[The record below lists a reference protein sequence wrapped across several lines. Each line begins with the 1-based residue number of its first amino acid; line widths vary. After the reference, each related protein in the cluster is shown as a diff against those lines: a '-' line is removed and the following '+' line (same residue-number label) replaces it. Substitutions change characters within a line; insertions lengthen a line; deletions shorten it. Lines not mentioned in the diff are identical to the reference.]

1 MVVSLSAAVPF
12 LVITLFSHAS
22 SRLFIVGLIEY
33 KTALPEFLR
42 FRLVADGGLAI
53 CAGGTAVISS
63 ERKMCLMMQASSD
76 PLEIQLP
83 DGSVKEYSGTATA
96 LDVAGDISEGLARS
110 VVAVKTEGTIFD
122 SMRPLSELSETRPIP
137 LTLLT
142 TRDPEALDVLRHS
155 CAHVMARAVM
165 RLFEGVGL
173 AFGPTTEN
181 GFYYD
186 FDMERPL
193 REEDFVAIEAE
204 MKKIIKEG
212 EAFERFSLSR
222 EEAISL
228 CDDLKQELKV
238 EHISSGLAEH
248 ESLSFYRQG
257 EFVDLC
263 RGPHISNAK
272 KIKAFKLLSLAG
284 AHWKGDQSARPL
296 QRLYGTAFF
305 DKKDQKAYLEQVEEA
320 KRRDHRVLGKK
331 LRLFEIEP
339 DVGQGLCLW
348 LPKGATI
355 RVTLED
361 FIKKEL
367 LDRGYQPVYSPHIGR
382 VDMYETSGHFPY
394 YRDSQFA
401 PIFGHSAGQLVDYWV
416 KRIDDQEGEPLDR
429 AQEQKLLDAAIV
441 MGFDSSEFKLEAS
454 PEEKRRILHDWE
466 KSQERYLLKP
476 MNCPHHVNMYRS
488 QPRSYRELPLRLA
501 EFGTVYRH
509 EQTGELNGMLRVRGL
524 TQDDAHIFCTPE
536 QVEQEFRETIDLVRF
551 VLQSVGLDNYRA
563 QLSLRDSQNKDK
575 YVGDDALW
583 DNAEETLRRVLEES
597 GLNFEAE
604 EGEAAFY
611 GPKVDFMVRDCIGR
625 EWQLGTVQL
634 DYNLPAR
641 FKLEYIASDNKPHQ
655 PVMIH
660 RAPFGSLER
669 FVGML
674 IEHYAG
680 AFPLWLAPEQVRV
693 LPLSDKSADYAIE
706 VEKKLKAAGFRA
718 TTDLHDSRL
727 QAKIRDAQIELIPY
741 MLVVGP
747 KEAEAGAV
755 AVRDRIEGDVGV
767 MPVEEAIAKLTEEV
781 DQRRIRQVAESSFT
795 GFGDSKEPENDY

>member
-1 MVVSLSAAVPF
+1 M
-12 LVITLFSHAS
+12 I
-22 SRLFIVGLIEY
+22 
-33 KTALPEFLR
+33 
-42 FRLVADGGLAI
+42 
-53 CAGGTAVISS
+53 
-63 ERKMCLMMQASSD
+63 QASSD

-83 DGSVKEYSGTATA
+83 DGTVKEYSGTATA
-96 LDVAGDISEGLARS
+96 LDVAGDISEGLARA
-110 VVAVKTEGTIFD
+110 VVAVKVEDTIFD
-122 SMRPLSELSETRPIP
+122 SMRPLSELTEVRPIP

-142 TRDPEALDVLRHS
+142 TRDPEALGVLRHS

-173 AFGPTTEN
+173 AFGPTTDN

-186 FDMERPL
+186 FDLATPI
-193 REEDFVAIEAE
+193 REDDFAAIEAE
-204 MKKIIKEG
+204 MKKIVKEG

-222 EEAISL
+222 DEAIAL

-238 EHISSGLAEH
+238 EHISGGLADH
-248 ESLSFYRQG
+248 ETLSFYRQG

-263 RGPHISNAK
+263 RGPHIPNAG

-305 DKKDQKAYLEQVEEA
+305 DKKDQKAYLDQVEEA

-367 LDRGYQPVYSPHIGR
+367 LERGYQPVYSPHIGR

-416 KRIDDQEGEPLDR
+416 KRLDEIDETPLNGDE
-429 AQEQKLLDAAIV
+429 EQKLLDAARV
-441 MGFDSSEFKLEAS
+441 LGFNLEGFSLSAA
-454 PEEKRRILHDWE
+454 PAEKRRILHEWE
-466 KSQERYLLKP
+466 KTQERYLLKP
-476 MNCPHHVNMYRS
+476 MNCPHHVNMYKS

-536 QVEQEFRETIDLVRF
+536 QVEQEFRDTIDLVRF
-551 VLQSVGLDNYRA
+551 VLKSVGLDNYRA
-563 QLSLRDSQNKDK
+563 QLSLRDSKNKDK

-583 DNAEETLRRVLEES
+583 NSAEETLRRVLEES
-597 GLNFEAE
+597 GLNFETE
-604 EGEAAFY
+604 GGEAAFY

-641 FKLEYIASDNKPHQ
+641 FKLEYIGPDNKPHQ

-706 VEKKLKAAGFRA
+706 VQKQFKAAGFRVS
-718 TTDLHDSRL
+718 TDLHDSRL

-755 AVRDRIEGDVGV
+755 AVRDRIDGDVGV
-767 MPVEEAIAKLTEEV
+767 MPIAEAIARLTEEV
-781 DQRRIRQVAESSFT
+781 TERRIRQVAESTFS
-795 GFGDSKEPENDY
+795 GFGGSEDADNEY